1 MSKEQAEQQAQHD
14 GSGQDAAAA
23 RGDGL
28 VDGLPPGVHAQLQA
42 VRPGD
47 AQALA
52 ELLKMYRES
61 FATQI
66 LAAAAPQLGNAVVQ
80 RAIKLA
86 DQRHLPTIAPGV
98 MGHGGLA
105 TGDPGALGTAT
116 RQGGEF
122 APFGSDPE
130 LAGTEAHAGQ
140 GYAPAVAPAPAPEAT
155 PAAAPEAAP
164 AWVASA
170 ETYNAAH
177 GHLVDEFNELT
188 RDVCRLDAATQVD
201 VKAVARW
208 QSNHGLPADGKIGP
222 MTVQKAREVS
232 AAKSAPVAAAPQAG
246 GLIPV

>member
-1 MSKEQAEQQAQHD
+1 MSKEQLDQQAQHD
-14 GSGQDAAAA
+14 GNGQDAAAA
-23 RGDGL
+23 RGDGF

-42 VRPGD
+42 IRPGD

-52 ELLKMYRES
+52 QLLNMYRET

-66 LAAAAPQLGNAVVQ
+66 LAAAARAPQLGNAVVQ

-86 DQRHLPTIAPGV
+86 DQRTLPDIAPGV

-122 APFGSDPE
+122 APMASDPQ

-140 GYAPAVAPAPAPEAT
+140 GYAPAAAPEAAPAPA
-155 PAAAPEAAP
+155 AAAAP

-170 ETYNAAH
+170 QTYNAAH
-177 GHLVDEFNELT
+177 RHLVDEFNELT
-188 RDVCRLDAATQVD
+188 LDVCRLDGEAQVD
-201 VKAVARW
+201 AMAVARW
-208 QSNHGLPADGKIGP
+208 QRNHDLPADGKIGP
-222 MTVQKAREVS
+222 HTVQKARELSAMKS
-232 AAKSAPVAAAPQAG
+232 AAVADAPQAG
-246 GLIPV
+246 GQIPV